1 MTKEEKELSLSLT
14 NLIEKVETYIKSNPI
29 WIYYFLNPLA
39 GGNEELFDCM
49 KEHPNDWE
57 YYIDFYITNVFTN
70 GASITITIDDGTEL
84 GTSLRRSI
92 NLNTF
97 ADTVERNKKIY
108 DGKLN
113 EIKVKTLKEEKEK
126 KKKILERKEKELK
139 AYE

>member
-1 MTKEEKELSLSLT
+1 MTKEDIELSLSLT

-39 GGNEELFDCM
+39 RGNEELFECM

-57 YYIDFYITNVFTN
+57 DYIDFYITNVFIN

-84 GTSLRRSI
+84 GTRLRRSI

-97 ADTVERNKKIY
+97 TDTVERNKKIY

-113 EIKVKTLKEEKEK
+113 EIKVKTLKEEIDTLK
-126 KKKILERKEKELK
+126 KTLERKEKELK